1 MSAVIFGTNGTIEV
15 KIAGNYFPI
24 GCFTNFSFRHNN
36 ELILKTDVNA
46 GLFRKRRV
54 RISDCSASVSGL
66 TTLENDTTAST
77 FYFLQESVRRIEQ
90 DIRFTF
96 TDQDGVSKQIQGLFL
111 LETGEVSGQV
121 EDFSEFDLE
130 FQGTGGF
137 TISAVDESPEPLP
150 GGLMWDYWET
160 TPGDFAISGPGVY
173 GRSFAGVDFD
183 NLIEVDREGTQY
195 DTTESAPGNRQA
207 KYNGTSIEFENQF
220 ESVTPVERV
229 YAIWQL
235 NS

>member
-15 KIAGNYFPI
+15 KVGGNYFPI
-24 GCFTNFSFRHNN
+24 GCFTSFSFRHNN

-46 GLFRKRRV
+46 GLFRKRKV

-77 FYFLQESVRRIEQ
+77 FYFLQESIRRTEQ

-96 TDQDGVSKQIQGLFL
+96 LDQDNVSKQIQGIFL
-111 LETGEVSGQV
+111 LETGEVSGSV
-121 EDFSEFDLE
+121 EDFSEFELE
-130 FQGTGGF
+130 FLGTGGF

-150 GGLMWDYWET
+150 DGLMWDYWET
-160 TPGDFAISGPGVY
+160 TPGEFAISGAGHY
-173 GRSFAGVDFD
+173 GRSFAGVSFE
-183 NLIEVDREGTQY
+183 NLVEVDREGTQY

-207 KYNGTSIEFENQF
+207 QYDGTNIEFENAF
-220 ESVTPVERV
+220 EDVSPVERV
-229 YAIWQL
+229 YVIWQI
-235 NS
+235 